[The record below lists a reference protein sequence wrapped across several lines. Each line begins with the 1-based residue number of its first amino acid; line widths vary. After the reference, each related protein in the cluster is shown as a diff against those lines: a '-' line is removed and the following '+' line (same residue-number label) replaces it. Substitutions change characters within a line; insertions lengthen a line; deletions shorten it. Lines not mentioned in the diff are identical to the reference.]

1 MTAPYCETCQDE
13 PAFARCPDC
22 GTIPLH
28 ILHDSCK
35 EPLRQIAED
44 MCRKRSEQLTDIEQL
59 KPREGRARIAA

>member
-22 GTIPLH
+22 GSIPLH

-35 EPLRQIAED
+35 EPLRQIAQD
-44 MCRKRSEQLTDIEQL
+44 MCAAAVERDLRFTMELQ
-59 KPREGRARIAA
+59 REDAA